1 MAGELIVGYDGTDG
15 ARAALGT
22 AAELAAQLGAGVV
35 VAFAYEPP
43 ALGAEV
49 ADHRRLLEERGKALT
64 DEALA
69 SLGGAGVEATAAVVG
84 ARPVEALLTLAAERQ
99 ARMLV
104 VGTGGEAPL
113 MGVVLGATPY
123 RLLHRSTVPVLVVPH
138 LS

>member
-1 MAGELIVGYDGTDG
+1 VWWSRSPTS
-15 ARAALGT
+15 
-22 AAELAAQLGAGVV
+22 
-35 VAFAYEPP
+35 
-43 ALGAEV
+43 
-49 ADHRRLLEERGKALT
+49 RRKALT

-113 MGVVLGATPY
+113 MGVVLGATPN
-123 RLLHRSTVPVLVVPH
+123 RLLHRSTVPVLVVPTPT
-138 LS
+138 